1 MHADHCD
8 NKSLLI
14 EGYSLINLCICNVLT
29 EWIFFEMDY
38 QVNRKMMVMVTAF
51 EELRMVVS
59 KTKWNY
65 FDLIASLISHK

>member
-1 MHADHCD
+1 
-8 NKSLLI
+8 
-14 EGYSLINLCICNVLT
+14 
-29 EWIFFEMDY
+29 MDY